1 MAQET
6 KCSTIAFGHHK
17 DDNAQTLL
25 MNLLHKAEFAGLL
38 PKIHLTAYNTTIVR
52 PLIYLEEKD
61 IKTFVTHYGLA
72 SSTCQC
78 AAGHMRL
85 RKKTAHLLEK
95 IEDLYPNA
103 RGNLSQAALQ
113 FGSKKAQ
120 EVPEKFRTDL
130 QQPL

>member
-1 MAQET
+1 MSYTHDDCYSCSRERRRRLFSMAQET

-61 IKTFVTHYGLA
+61 KLNLPVCGRPYETAKKDGP
-72 SSTCQC
+72 SS
-78 AAGHMRL
+78 R
-85 RKKTAHLLEK
+85 
-95 IEDLYPNA
+95 ED
-103 RGNLSQAALQ
+103 RRSLS
-113 FGSKKAQ
+113 
-120 EVPEKFRTDL
+120 
-130 QQPL
+130 